1 MQDEQLELNE
11 FEQTAARHVGEEAVV
26 AERNA
31 EPSEPEPE
39 ENTGTQVIQLP
50 LWPEPQRAAPSA
62 IFRSALFGVVRRGR
76 RRFVNDEILASWKG
90 CEFRYKGERLD
101 QYDLDVWLQALHLA
115 RVQDLSDAN
124 GVQFTA
130 RSFLRSLE
138 RTATGPNVKR
148 LKASLKRMVACAVEI
163 KVGPCSYVGN
173 LVERFVVSEETGRYV
188 VRLNPDLKRL
198 FDTGATRIEWRQ
210 RLTLKTDLAK
220 WLYDYVETHSATKK
234 RPHRISVNRVHELC
248 GMETPLK
255 EFRYNL
261 KKAAAR
267 LEQRA
272 LLTSWC
278 LTEGDALEFVR
289 PPRELRAALARA
301 CRSED

>member
-1 MQDEQLELNE
+1 MQDEQLDLNE
-11 FEQTAARHVGEEAVV
+11 FEQAAAKHVGEEAVV

-31 EPSEPEPE
+31 KLPVPDQGAEI
-39 ENTGTQVIQLP
+39 VQLP

-76 RRFVNDEILASWKG
+76 RRFVNDEVLAAWKG

-115 RVQDLSDAN
+115 RMQDLSDEN

-130 RSFLRSLE
+130 RGFLRALE

-163 KVGPCSYVGN
+163 QVGSCSYVGN

-234 RPHRISVNRVHELC
+234 RPHRISVSRLHELC

-261 KKAAAR
+261 KKAAQR

-272 LLTSWC
+272 LLTDWC
-278 LTEGDALEFVR
+278 LTRGDALEFVR
-289 PPRELRAALARA
+289 PPKSLRDAIARA
-301 CRSED
+301 SRLDE